1 MMDLIAQLLGAT
13 VTLLV
18 VVNPSAGAVYLTSL
32 SHRRSRRELAR
43 LSLVACLVAGAVLV
57 GVAMAGRSLIEGV
70 LQIDLASLRVFGGI
84 VLAILGIEYV
94 LRGEGPEE
102 EQGEAAGITPLAL
115 PLIAGPAAITTVIV
129 LAGRSG
135 ELVAA
140 GAVAATLV
148 ATLAVLLMAVVAS
161 QVVRPGLLLAVVRLN
176 GFIIGALGV
185 KMATSGLAE
194 LFTTLTA
201 GSFR

>member
-1 MMDLIAQLLGAT
+1 MDLIAQLVGAT

-18 VVNPSAGAVYLTSL
+18 VVNPSAGAVYLTTL
-32 SHRRSRRELAR
+32 SRRRSRRELAR
-43 LSLVACLVAGAVLV
+43 LSMVACLVAGAVLV
-57 GVAMAGRSLIEGV
+57 GVAMLGRSLIEGL

-102 EQGEAAGITPLAL
+102 EAGDGGGVTPLAL

-135 ELVAA
+135 ELIAA
-140 GAVAATLV
+140 GAVAATLI
-148 ATLAVLLMAVVAS
+148 ATLAVLQVAVVAS
-161 QVVRPGLLLAVVRLN
+161 KVVRPGFLLALVRLN
-176 GFIIGALGV
+176 GFVIGALGV

-194 LFTTLTA
+194 LFTSLMR
-201 GSFR
+201 G